1 MFSTEKQL
9 GIFLMCRLLTFFTIL
24 QFFGGISRHTLAEI
38 HHTEKTFDISGYGD
52 WQQSYHRMC
61 PPSYRTTAAAYNSD
75 CAIPASAGLC
85 RPKMVWEGTLSQILS
100 KEDHLG
106 LIYLHF
112 GGWHF
117 GIVEW
122 HRIPIGRDGW
132 SHIAARTILTKYKY
146 ISRSLQEYVSLPAV
160 LNCKS
165 FIINPLPFNVN
176 IFLNMSHAI
185 IRKIYM
191 APTWLP

>member
-1 MFSTEKQL
+1 MEFYRILLKKESTGTTRTTAQISIMAIMWPLFQLKYLEFTMFSTEKQL

-117 GIVEW
+117 AN
-122 HRIPIGRDGW
+122 
-132 SHIAARTILTKYKY
+132 HISGTCKFSINRSPPL
-146 ISRSLQEYVSLPAV
+146 SR
-160 LNCKS
+160 
-165 FIINPLPFNVN
+165 
-176 IFLNMSHAI
+176 
-185 IRKIYM
+185 
-191 APTWLP
+191 W